1 MSTEYTHR
9 LAGLNQQGLVIL
21 QLAQAGQN
29 LVIAFPVPGCTPDAA
44 VHHQMLGVLGHGRV
58 QVVLNHAVRS
68 FRHPV
73 LAAELSTRRGMNL
86 PRRIETGIVAGRQSV
101 MIRHGDV
108 LHLRCLW
115 IRAGSIWQAVSTPE
129 GQVLAPTKQ
138 RFSCKLMPM
147 YSHFSKL
154 SIHIKESLA

>member
-1 MSTEYTHR
+1 
-9 LAGLNQQGLVIL
+9 
-21 QLAQAGQN
+21 
-29 LVIAFPVPGCTPDAA
+29 
-44 VHHQMLGVLGHGRV
+44 
-58 QVVLNHAVRS
+58 
-68 FRHPV
+68 
-73 LAAELSTRRGMNL
+73 
-86 PRRIETGIVAGRQSV
+86 

-154 SIHIKESLA
+154 SIHIKKSLA